1 MVFAM
6 NQGGQEEDGAS
17 DEVGGGAGKWCPACG
32 TGWVDQLDRCPD
44 CDGPLE
50 ALPTVEKLPP
60 PTEDDAHLEYE
71 LDSWEGAA
79 RKMLEQLLVAGKVA
93 HAWQGGR
100 LIVPE
105 RAEDLVDAW
114 VEQVELALSPRLDP
128 DLPYVVFHLDDWPAE
143 AVDELVALLD
153 AEELPWE
160 LGSDSSNPEV
170 LVHEVDA
177 DRVEAMV
184 ERIEHPDALDV
195 DDADGDVADDPGG
208 SAEIDPDQVL
218 GGLYIATGRLAKDA
232 RDHQGV
238 LDAVEHAT
246 TVVSAKAPYGF
257 DARAWATLQGL
268 ADDLLDL
275 LDDDASAGD
284 EDVEACAAV
293 LRDALRPVV

>member
-17 DEVGGGAGKWCPACG
+17 DEVGGGAGKWCPSCG

-100 LIVPE
+100 LVVPE
-105 RAEDLVDAW
+105 RAED
-114 VEQVELALSPRLDP
+114 LDP
-128 DLPYVVFHLDDWPAE
+128 DLPYVVFHLDDWPVE
-143 AVDELVALLD
+143 AVDELGALLD

-160 LGSDSSNPEV
+160 LGADASTPEV

-177 DRVEAMV
+177 DRVEAIV
-184 ERIEHPDALDV
+184 ERLEHPDALDV
-195 DDADGDVADDPGG
+195 DEGG
-208 SAEIDPDQVL
+208 SDGGDEDDERIEIDPDKVL

-238 LDAVEHAT
+238 LQAVEHAT
-246 TVVSAKAPYGF
+246 SVVSGKAPYGF
-257 DARAWATLQGL
+257 DAQTWTALVGL
-268 ADDLLDL
+268 ADDLLDS
-275 LDDDASAGD
+275 LDGDADADD
-284 EDVEACAAV
+284 EDVEASVAI
-293 LRDALRPVV
+293 LRDALRPIV

>member
-50 ALPTVEKLPP
+50 ALPTVEELPP
-60 PTEDDAHLEYE
+60 PTEEEAHLEYE

-100 LIVPE
+100 LVVPE

-128 DLPYVVFHLDDWPAE
+128 DQPYVVFHLDEWPVE

-160 LGSDSSNPEV
+160 MGSDSSNPEV
-170 LVHEVDA
+170 LVHEADA
-177 DRVEAMV
+177 DRVEALV

-195 DDADGDVADDPGG
+195 DEEAQPGDEGV
-208 SAEIDPDQVL
+208 EIDPDRVL
-218 GGLYIATGRLAKDA
+218 GGLYIATDRLAKDA

-257 DARAWATLQGL
+257 DASSWGTLQGL

-275 LDDDASAGD
+275 LDDDDASAED
-284 EDVEACAAV
+284 EEVEACAAL
-293 LRDALRPVV
+293 LRDALRPIV